1 MTRSRRGSLKR
12 KARPQLP
19 RGSNSGRFLAA
30 APGHQAM
37 RSHVDRGESRLWCGH
52 LRECL
57 DATQSYG
64 SVTDPDALSRRWRA
78 LPWAKQ
84 RELFKSWAQPRASDC
99 YPGDLRLGW
108 WWDLRSFGFGHYAA
122 WSDDDISTVVT
133 KTTYYEVWLSASG
146 TRIYRKTS
154 SWCDLPANLVV
165 PVVLAAGAFV
175 VAGLAVGAAK
185 LVLWLW

>member
-1 MTRSRRGSLKR
+1 
-12 KARPQLP
+12 
-19 RGSNSGRFLAA
+19 
-30 APGHQAM
+30 M
-37 RSHVDRGESRLWCGH
+37 RSADTGESTLWRGH

-57 DATQSYG
+57 ADATQSYG
-64 SVTDPDALSRRWRA
+64 SHTTAATSSPDALSKRWRA

-99 YPGDLRLGW
+99 YPGDLRLSW
-108 WWDLRSFGFGHYAA
+108 WWDVRSFGFGHYAA

-133 KTTYYEVWLSASG
+133 KTTYYQVWLSASG
-146 TRIYRKTS
+146 TRVYRKVSYSTT
-154 SWCDLPANLVV
+154 LPANIVI

-185 LVLWLW
+185 LLLWLW

>member
-1 MTRSRRGSLKR
+1 VTRKPSGSLKR
-12 KARPQLP
+12 KARPRDP
-19 RGSNSGRFLAA
+19 RGSHLRRIPCL
-30 APGHQAM
+30 QTM
-37 RSHVDRGESRLWCGH
+37 RSADTGESRLWCGH

-57 DATQSYG
+57 GGVA
-64 SVTDPDALSRRWRA
+64 VKPDELSRRWRA

-99 YPGDLRLGW
+99 YPGDLRLSW
-108 WWDLRSFGFGHYAA
+108 WWDLRSLGFGHYAA

-133 KTTYYEVWLSASG
+133 KTTYYQVWLSASG
-146 TRIYRKTS
+146 TRVHRKVSYSMT
-154 SWCDLPANLVV
+154 LPANLVI

>member
-1 MTRSRRGSLKR
+1 
-12 KARPQLP
+12 
-19 RGSNSGRFLAA
+19 
-30 APGHQAM
+30 M
-37 RSHVDRGESRLWCGH
+37 RSADTGESRLWCGH

-57 DATQSYG
+57 DATPSYG
-64 SVTDPDALSRRWRA
+64 SVTDPDELSRRWRA

-99 YPGDLRLGW
+99 YPGDLRLSW
-108 WWDLRSFGFGHYAA
+108 WWDLRSLGRGQYAS
-122 WSDDDISTVVT
+122 WSDHHASWGRQ
-133 KTTYYEVWLSASG
+133 YYQVWLSASG
-146 TRIYRKTS
+146 TRVYRKTS
-154 SWCDLPANLVV
+154 SWCDLPANIVV

>member
-1 MTRSRRGSLKR
+1 MRSRLD
-12 KARPQLP
+12 Q
-19 RGSNSGRFLAA
+19 
-30 APGHQAM
+30 
-37 RSHVDRGESRLWCGH
+37 GESRLWCGH

-57 DATQSYG
+57 ADATQSYG
-64 SVTDPDALSRRWRA
+64 SHTIAADPDELSRRWRK

-108 WWDLRSFGFGHYAA
+108 WWDLRSVGCGHYAS
-122 WSDDDISTVVT
+122 WSDDDMSTVVT
-133 KTTYYEVWLSASG
+133 KTTYYQVWLSACG
-146 TRIYRKTS
+146 TRVYRKVSYSMT
-154 SWCDLPANLVV
+154 LPANIVV

>member
-1 MTRSRRGSLKR
+1 
-12 KARPQLP
+12 
-19 RGSNSGRFLAA
+19 
-30 APGHQAM
+30 M
-37 RSHVDRGESRLWCGH
+37 RSADTGESRLWCGH
-52 LRECL
+52 LHECL
-57 DATQSYG
+57 ADATQSYG
-64 SVTDPDALSRRWRA
+64 SHTIAADPDELSKRWRA

-108 WWDLRSFGFGHYAA
+108 WWDVRSVGCGHYAT

-133 KTTYYEVWLSASG
+133 KTTYYQVWLSASG
-146 TRIYRKTS
+146 TRVYRKTS
-154 SWCDLPANLVV
+154 SWCDLPANIVI

>member
-1 MTRSRRGSLKR
+1 MALRHL
-12 KARPQLP
+12 
-19 RGSNSGRFLAA
+19 SGLET
-30 APGHQAM
+30 M
-37 RSHVDRGESRLWCGH
+37 RTHVDHGESRLWCGH

-64 SVTDPDALSRRWRA
+64 TIDPDELSRRWRK
-78 LPWAKQ
+78 LPWGKQ

-108 WWDLRSFGFGHYAA
+108 WWDVRGGFGHYAA

-133 KTTYYEVWLSASG
+133 KTTYYQVWLSASG
-146 TRIYRKTS
+146 TRVYRKVS
-154 SWCDLPANLVV
+154 SWCDLPANIVV

-175 VAGLAVGAAK
+175 VAAVAVGAAK
-185 LVLWLW
+185 LLLWLW

>member
-1 MTRSRRGSLKR
+1 
-12 KARPQLP
+12 
-19 RGSNSGRFLAA
+19 
-30 APGHQAM
+30 M
-37 RSHVDRGESRLWCGH
+37 RSADTGESRLWCGH
-52 LRECL
+52 LRACL
-57 DATQSYG
+57 DATTPSYG
-64 SVTDPDALSRRWRA
+64 SHTNAAAASPGGGAADGSHTTAGGGADADALSRRWRS

-99 YPGDLRLGW
+99 YPGDLRLSW
-108 WWDLRSFGFGHYAA
+108 WWDLRSVGFGHYAS

-146 TRIYRKTS
+146 TRVYRKVS
-154 SWCDLPANLVV
+154 SWCDLPANIVI
-165 PVVLAAGAFV
+165 PVLLAVGAFI

>member
-1 MTRSRRGSLKR
+1 
-12 KARPQLP
+12 
-19 RGSNSGRFLAA
+19 
-30 APGHQAM
+30 M
-37 RSHVDRGESRLWCGH
+37 RTHVDHGESRLWCGH
-52 LRECL
+52 LRACL

-64 SVTDPDALSRRWRA
+64 TIDPAALSWRWRA

-99 YPGDLRLGW
+99 YPGDLHLSW
-108 WWDLRSFGFGHYAA
+108 WWDVRSLGFGHYAA

-133 KTTYYEVWLSASG
+133 KTTYYQVWLSASG
-146 TRIYRKTS
+146 TRVYRKQS
-154 SWCDLPANLVV
+154 SSMTLPANLVI
-165 PVVLAAGAFV
+165 PVVLAVGAFV

>member
-1 MTRSRRGSLKR
+1 
-12 KARPQLP
+12 
-19 RGSNSGRFLAA
+19 
-30 APGHQAM
+30 M
-37 RSHVDRGESRLWCGH
+37 RSADTGESRLWCGH
-52 LRECL
+52 LRACL

-64 SVTDPDALSRRWRA
+64 SVTDPDELSRRWRA

-99 YPGDLRLGW
+99 YPGDLRLSW
-108 WWDLRSFGFGHYAA
+108 WWDLRSFGFGHYAT
-122 WSDDDISTVVT
+122 WSDDDMSTVVT
-133 KTTYYEVWLSASG
+133 KTTYYEVWLSACG
-146 TRIYRKTS
+146 TRVYRKVS
-154 SWCDLPANLVV
+154 SWCDLPANIVI

>member
-1 MTRSRRGSLKR
+1 
-12 KARPQLP
+12 
-19 RGSNSGRFLAA
+19 
-30 APGHQAM
+30 M
-37 RSHVDRGESRLWCGH
+37 RSADAGESTLWRGH

-57 DATQSYG
+57 ADATQSYG
-64 SVTDPDALSRRWRA
+64 SQTSTAGGGADPDALSRRWRQ

-99 YPGDLRLGW
+99 YPGDLRLSW
-108 WWDLRSFGFGHYAA
+108 WWDLRSLGFGHYAS

-133 KTTYYEVWLSASG
+133 KTTYYQVWLSASG
-146 TRIYRKTS
+146 TRVYRKVSYSMT
-154 SWCDLPANLVV
+154 LPANIVI

>member
-1 MTRSRRGSLKR
+1 MVRPPPRVPRRDAIVWICHR
-12 KARPQLP
+12 
-19 RGSNSGRFLAA
+19 SGRTLAA
-30 APGHQAM
+30 VARA
-37 RSHVDRGESRLWCGH
+37 
-52 LRECL
+52 
-57 DATQSYG
+57 
-64 SVTDPDALSRRWRA
+64 AL
-78 LPWAKQ
+78 AKQ

>member
-1 MTRSRRGSLKR
+1 
-12 KARPQLP
+12 
-19 RGSNSGRFLAA
+19 
-30 APGHQAM
+30 M
-37 RSHVDRGESRLWCGH
+37 RSADAGESTLWRGH

-57 DATQSYG
+57 ADATQSYG
-64 SVTDPDALSRRWRA
+64 SHTIAADPNELSRRWRA

-108 WWDLRSFGFGHYAA
+108 WWDVRSLGFGHYAS

-133 KTTYYEVWLSASG
+133 KTTYYQVWLSASG
-146 TRIYRKTS
+146 TRVYRKVSYSTT
-154 SWCDLPANLVV
+154 LPANIVI

-185 LVLWLW
+185 LLLWLW

>member
-1 MTRSRRGSLKR
+1 
-12 KARPQLP
+12 
-19 RGSNSGRFLAA
+19 
-30 APGHQAM
+30 M
-37 RSHVDRGESRLWCGH
+37 RSHVDHGESRLWCGH
-52 LRECL
+52 LRACL
-57 DATQSYG
+57 DATTQSYG
-64 SVTDPDALSRRWRA
+64 SHTTAAAASPGGGVADPDALSHRWRA

-108 WWDLRSFGFGHYAA
+108 WWDLRSLGWGLYAT

-133 KTTYYEVWLSASG
+133 TTTYYQVWLSASG
-146 TRIYRKTS
+146 TRVYRKTS

-175 VAGLAVGAAK
+175 VAGAAVGAAK
-185 LVLWLW
+185 LLLWLW

>member
-1 MTRSRRGSLKR
+1 MRLEAHSSPPTQAKRRHGRVNAVALRHSSGLETMRSR
-12 KARPQLP
+12 
-19 RGSNSGRFLAA
+19 
-30 APGHQAM
+30 
-37 RSHVDRGESRLWCGH
+37 VDHGESRLWCGH
-52 LRECL
+52 LRACL

-64 SVTDPDALSRRWRA
+64 SVTDPDALSRRWRK

-108 WWDLRSFGFGHYAA
+108 WWDVRSVGCGHYAA

-133 KTTYYEVWLSASG
+133 KTTYYEVWLSACG
-146 TRIYRKTS
+146 TRVYRKVS
-154 SWCDLPANLVV
+154 SWCDLPANIVI

-175 VAGLAVGAAK
+175 VASLAVGAAK
-185 LVLWLW
+185 LLLWLW